1 MTTDSR
7 GPLYPARL
15 PTFHRLPPPDAV
27 AHLVRW
33 FWIPEWHIEPG
44 RSSRQHLLPYPA
56 CNLVVEADVVGIS
69 GPSTRAS
76 YRDLAGHGWAVGAL
90 LRPPAVPALVDDPA
104 SIRDRYR
111 MVDLPELHRA
121 ITAAMTADRP
131 GDRRRADAVESFA
144 AWLVRRVPHFEDDA
158 MLAAR
163 MVDLIDSD
171 PQILAVG
178 DVAARLAVSV
188 RTLQRLARRYVGV
201 PPAAMIRRRR
211 LQEAAARLREGG
223 GQDLA
228 SLAAELGY
236 ADQAHLAGEFRRVL
250 GFTPSSYRRTS
261 GEESTESRDR

>member
-15 PTFHRLPPPDAV
+15 PTFHRLSPPDAV

-44 RSSRQHLLPYPA
+44 RSSRQHILPYPA
-56 CNLVVEADVVGIS
+56 CNLVVEAGLVGIS
-69 GPSTRAS
+69 GPATHAS
-76 YRDLAGHGWAVGAL
+76 YRDLTGDGWAVGAL
-90 LRPPAVPALVDDPA
+90 LRPAAVLALVDDPGA
-104 SIRDRYR
+104 IRDRYR
-111 MVDLPELHRA
+111 RVDLPELHRA
-121 ITAAMTADRP
+121 ITAAMTAQQP
-131 GDRRRADAVESFA
+131 GDRRRAEAVEVFA
-144 AWLVRRVPHFEDDA
+144 TWLARTVPHPEDDA
-158 MLAAR
+158 LLAGR

-171 PQILAVG
+171 AHVLVVG
-178 DVAARLAVSV
+178 DAAARLGVSV

-223 GQDLA
+223 GRDLA

-250 GFTPSSYRRTS
+250 GFTPSSYRRAS
-261 GEESTESRDR
+261 GEEPAEGS